1 MTGRVLD
8 FLLPTGC
15 VSCRSWIPTR
25 SGDEAVVIVCRR
37 CRSRLATASWPR
49 CPRCHA
55 PRGTGRDPAPDCLEC
70 RDWPP
75 ELARARYAH
84 LLDGPAMDLVHGL
97 KYEGWR
103 ELADIMGRA
112 MARTARAELDGTS
125 SVEADRPVLVVPVPT
140 TDRRMRDRGYNQ
152 ARLLAE
158 VVASELGRPLAE
170 ALHRGRAPSSQT
182 TLSPRE
188 RRENVRGAF
197 RIASCREGPAAGP
210 EERPADPEDRPA
222 DSRKPTGRDILLVD
236 DVLTTGATA
245 GEAARTLAAA
255 GAASV
260 QLLTFARALQSA
272 MGGDRT
278 AA

>member
-1 MTGRVLD
+1 MTGRFLD
-8 FLLPTGC
+8 FLLPAGC

-25 SGDEAVVIVCRR
+25 SGDEAVSIVCRR

-55 PRGTGRDPAPDCLEC
+55 PRGTGRDPALDCLEC

-140 TDRRMRDRGYNQ
+140 TERRMRDRGYNQ

-158 VVASELGRPLAE
+158 VVASDLDRPLAE

-197 RIASCREGPAAGP
+197 RVATGP

-222 DSRKPTGRDILLVD
+222 DSRKLTGRDILLVD

>member
-1 MTGRVLD
+1 
-8 FLLPTGC
+8 
-15 VSCRSWIPTR
+15 
-25 SGDEAVVIVCRR
+25 
-37 CRSRLATASWPR
+37 
-49 CPRCHA
+49 
-55 PRGTGRDPAPDCLEC
+55 
-70 RDWPP
+70 
-75 ELARARYAH
+75 
-84 LLDGPAMDLVHGL
+84 MDLVHGL

-103 ELADIMGRA
+103 ELADTMGRA
-112 MARTARAELDGTS
+112 MARTARAELDAPS
-125 SVEADRPVLVVPVPT
+125 FVEAYRTALVVPVPT

-158 VVASELGRPLAE
+158 VVASDLDRPLAE
-170 ALHRGRAPSSQT
+170 ALRRGRAPSSQT

-197 RIASCREGPAAGP
+197 HIASCREGLAADH
-210 EERPADPEDRPA
+210 ERRPDDREGRPDDPEDRLA
-222 DSRKPTGRDILLVD
+222 VSRELTGRDILLVD